1 MDRKNQV
8 AIFIFVSCIVV
19 LLSLVLWPY
28 VSKVVDPI
36 YVLSSLIMVPL
47 IFFGT
52 QYLASHGTP
61 KAERVV
67 VAVCLGF
74 VVSLVVWAID
84 LNVYRLFVGE
94 VPQGDL
100 SWVFFFGSYI
110 VGFIIAAYL
119 SGRLEY
125 PSEAESEN

>member
-8 AIFIFVSCIVV
+8 ALLIFVSFIVV

-28 VSKVVDPI
+28 ICTTLDPVYI
-36 YVLSSLIMVPL
+36 VSSLIIVPL
-47 IFFGT
+47 IYFGT
-52 QYLASHGTP
+52 QYLTTHGTP

-67 VAVCLGF
+67 VAICLGF
-74 VVSLVVWAID
+74 VVSLIVWAID
-84 LNVYRLFVGE
+84 VNVYRLFVGD

-100 SWVFFFGSYI
+100 GWVFFFGSYI
-110 VGFIIAAYL
+110 VGFMIAAYL
-119 SGRLEY
+119 SGRLQY

>member
-1 MDRKNQV
+1 V
-8 AIFIFVSCIVV
+8 I
-19 LLSLVLWPY
+19 
-28 VSKVVDPI
+28 VDPVYI
-36 YVLSSLIMVPL
+36 VSSLIMVPL
-47 IFFGT
+47 IFLGT
-52 QYLASHGTP
+52 DYLRTHPTP

-74 VVSLVVWAID
+74 VVSLIVWAID
-84 LNVYRLFVGE
+84 VNVYRFFVGD

-100 SWVFFFGSYI
+100 GWVFFFGSYI

-125 PSEAESEN
+125 PSEAEPEN